1 MITDFDDGFL
11 KALLE
16 NADEAIEV
24 ADTDI
29 RFEYVNPAFERI
41 TGYDKAEVIGKT
53 SAEILRPYEADEE
66 VYRHVVQTVAAGEV
80 WKGELV
86 SRRKDG
92 SPWISEATISPV
104 RDATGEITRYIAV
117 RRDVTDRKRA
127 ERNLRESEAS
137 LANAQ
142 QIAKLGSWER
152 DVATEKIIWSD
163 QEYRMYGY
171 EPNAV
176 TPTLDLILSAVHPED
191 RKRFL
196 ADREGILATS
206 SSVDAIRDGVEGQ
219 YRIARPDGS
228 EIWLEQIARI
238 MRDQDGRAIRLVG
251 TDQDIT
257 ERKRTEQDLRISD
270 ERFRALLADSD
281 LGFLIRQGPKLVYA
295 NQTFADLFGYNN
307 PAEILALDSIERL
320 RPAEEID
327 RLAKISDAR
336 ERGVP
341 TPSLIEFRGLR
352 KDGSEVWLE
361 TRVQEITWNDTPS
374 LLTAS
379 VDISERKATENQ
391 LRQAQKMAAVG
402 QLTGGVAHDFNN
414 LLAIIM
420 GNTELVQDELEA
432 ESEPLRLI
440 SQAAERGA
448 ELVHRLLAF
457 SRQQLLAP
465 RTIDPGA
472 LVDEMGDLLRR
483 TLDET
488 IEVEISSEPDLWHA
502 KADPG
507 QLESA
512 LLNLA
517 LNARDAMRQGGK
529 LSIKNSNATFDE
541 AYSAS
546 HPEVAPGDY
555 VLISVSDSGSGMS
568 SAVHARALEP
578 FFTTKDVGEG
588 SGLGLSMVYGFTRQS
603 GGDLAI
609 TTEEGLGT
617 TVKLYLPRAGDQG
630 ERTEPSGKTE
640 IPHGRGETVLVIE
653 D

>member
-1 MITDFDDGFL
+1 M
-11 KALLE
+11 K

-24 ADTDI
+24 ADRDI

-92 SPWISEATISPV
+92 PPWISEATISPV

-238 MRDQDGRAIRLVG
+238 MRDQDGRTIRLVG

-327 RLAKISDAR
+327 RLAKILDAR

-379 VDISERKATENQ
+379 VDISERNATENQ
-391 LRQAQKMAAVG
+391 LRQAQKMAAV
-402 QLTGGVAHDFNN
+402 AN
-414 LLAIIM
+414 
-420 GNTELVQDELEA
+420 
-432 ESEPLRLI
+432 
-440 SQAAERGA
+440 
-448 ELVHRLLAF
+448 
-457 SRQQLLAP
+457 
-465 RTIDPGA
+465 
-472 LVDEMGDLLRR
+472 
-483 TLDET
+483 
-488 IEVEISSEPDLWHA
+488 
-502 KADPG
+502 
-507 QLESA
+507 
-512 LLNLA
+512 
-517 LNARDAMRQGGK
+517 
-529 LSIKNSNATFDE
+529 
-541 AYSAS
+541 
-546 HPEVAPGDY
+546 
-555 VLISVSDSGSGMS
+555 
-568 SAVHARALEP
+568 
-578 FFTTKDVGEG
+578 
-588 SGLGLSMVYGFTRQS
+588 
-603 GGDLAI
+603 
-609 TTEEGLGT
+609 
-617 TVKLYLPRAGDQG
+617 
-630 ERTEPSGKTE
+630 
-640 IPHGRGETVLVIE
+640 
-653 D
+653 